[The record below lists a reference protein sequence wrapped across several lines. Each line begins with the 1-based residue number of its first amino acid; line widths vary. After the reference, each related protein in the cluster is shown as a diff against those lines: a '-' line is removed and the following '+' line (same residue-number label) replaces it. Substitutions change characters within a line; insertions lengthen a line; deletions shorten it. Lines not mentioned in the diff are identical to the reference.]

1 MPSNDSNNQQPLPE
15 GYEFS
20 DLHLRVERALGS
32 GGFGITYL
40 VTDLELNKER
50 VLKENFPRNMAAR
63 SSGAAVGVSSS
74 NLREDYDYLLAKFIQ
89 EGEALRRFASHPN
102 IAQVLGIFQAN
113 NTAYVLMEYR
123 PGQSLGEYIKNR
135 GNRALD
141 EEEIKSL
148 CLPALNGLEAIHAG
162 GLLHLDIKPDNIYLP
177 MLGEPYL
184 IDFGGARRFTS
195 VDSQRLSRYSSM
207 VHTPG
212 YAPGEQSSSQ
222 PLYPST
228 DLYAF
233 GATLYTMISGQVP
246 VDSNNRRSVIEDREP
261 DPLTPASAI
270 GSGKYSPEL
279 LRAIDTCLRI
289 SRKDRPQSVAE
300 LRQLLPASW
309 LSGAAAPP
317 APAAPETP
325 DSENKPDE
333 SHPASAQSKPRRHI
347 SKNPDLQFIVDNDVF
362 IRGGSFLMGSPE
374 DEEDRYSSE
383 GPQHWVQVPDFYMAR
398 YPVTRGEYARF
409 ARAMGSHIND
419 EWRKPGFEQSDD
431 HPVVEVSWN
440 DAQIYIEWLNRET
453 GLVHRL
459 PSEAEWE
466 YACRAGT
473 STRFWWGDDLSGK
486 IALVCANFGHNNK
499 GTTAVGSF
507 KPNPWGLYDMSG
519 NVWEWTQDCWHNS
532 YEGAPS
538 DGSAWLAGDRSER
551 VLRGGSWFNNPNY
564 LRSAFRLW
572 LTSDNRYSNFGFRL
586 ARTLA

>member
-1 MPSNDSNNQQPLPE
+1 MSSSDSNNQQPLPA

-20 DLHLRVERALGS
+20 DLHLRVERVLGS

-40 VTDLELNKER
+40 VSDLELNKER

-195 VDSQRLSRYSSM
+195 VDSQRLSRYSAM

-270 GSGKYSPEL
+270 GSSKYSPEL
-279 LRAIDTCLRI
+279 LRATDACLCI

-300 LRQLLPASW
+300 LRGLLPASW
-309 LSGAAAPP
+309 LSGAAATLPQTYVP
-317 APAAPETP
+317 I
-325 DSENKPDE
+325 
-333 SHPASAQSKPRRHI
+333 SKPEPTKTAAKSEKSTQTPKPKPPKPQTSKSEPQRHKMATAPK
-347 SKNPDLQFIVDNDVF
+347 SKPKTSSRSPTDAKRKKFLLETLIIKIV
-362 IRGGSFLMGSPE
+362 ILLI
-374 DEEDRYSSE
+374 
-383 GPQHWVQVPDFYMAR
+383 AI
-398 YPVTRGEYARF
+398 A
-409 ARAMGSHIND
+409 
-419 EWRKPGFEQSDD
+419 
-431 HPVVEVSWN
+431 
-440 DAQIYIEWLNRET
+440 IE
-453 GLVHRL
+453 
-459 PSEAEWE
+459 
-466 YACRAGT
+466 
-473 STRFWWGDDLSGK
+473 
-486 IALVCANFGHNNK
+486 
-499 GTTAVGSF
+499 
-507 KPNPWGLYDMSG
+507 
-519 NVWEWTQDCWHNS
+519 
-532 YEGAPS
+532 
-538 DGSAWLAGDRSER
+538 
-551 VLRGGSWFNNPNY
+551 
-564 LRSAFRLW
+564 
-572 LTSDNRYSNFGFRL
+572 
-586 ARTLA
+586 